1 MKRQDRGWLGIRL
14 CNLSMLLY
22 IVWLMLPVVQTSLHA
37 VTGAATVVLFGVGV
51 LLDGETFPKRLP
63 AFLLRVLF
71 VAGLPLVLFFVME
84 RGGGNLPAYYAQQ
97 GMFWFPVL
105 WCAYARERADAR
117 LYRWIKPVLI
127 AALVLTTLTT
137 LGWLV
142 QGLLRGGK
150 VYAYARS
157 LGSGE
162 PGREAY
168 LKELMLRNIG
178 GYDFIYASVLALPIT
193 AYLISQTRGLRR
205 AGITTFYLL
214 QLMMIGISQYTYAIV
229 FALVITAME
238 LVALILRRIWRNV
251 SLGASLLWTVPL
263 LLCIWFLRVPF
274 TQWAANIATGIG
286 FQNAAY
292 SLNQLL
298 VMFTGGTVDA
308 GSRLAAYTIPLQG
321 FLDSPLIGSLAGG
334 VKQLG
339 MHSDLLDM
347 LSTIGLLGTAGFVC
361 GVWIIGRGSE
371 KGLRTPALPQLVL
384 QRNVMLACL
393 ILGTV
398 FYSREMTLVLCLTTA
413 LMVQP
418 LAKGQPQIPTQGQTK
433 PEGMQPR

>member
-1 MKRQDRGWLGIRL
+1 MIQQDRGWLGIRL

-22 IVWLMLPVVQTSLHA
+22 IVWLLLPMVQTSLHA
-37 VTGAATVVLFGVGV
+37 VTGVATVALFGVGV
-51 LLDGETFPKRLP
+51 LLDGKTFPKRLP
-63 AFLLRVLF
+63 AFVLRVIF
-71 VAGLPLVLFFVME
+71 AAGLPLVLFFLMD
-84 RGGGNLPAYYAQQ
+84 RGGGNLPGYYAQQ

-117 LYRWIKPVLI
+117 LYRWVKLVLI

-178 GYDFIYASVLALPIT
+178 GYDFIYASVLTLPIT
-193 AYLISQTRGLRR
+193 AYVISQARGIRR
-205 AGITTFYLL
+205 VGVTTFYLL
-214 QLMMIGISQYTYAIV
+214 QMMMIGISQYTYAIV
-229 FALVITAME
+229 FAGAVTAME
-238 LVALILRRIWRNV
+238 LVAMIFRRIWRKL
-251 SLGASLLWTVPL
+251 SLGASLLWTIPL
-263 LLCIWFLRVPF
+263 LLSLWFLRVPF
-274 TQWAANIATGIG
+274 TQCAASIATSIG

-308 GSRLAAYTIPLQG
+308 GSRLAAYVIPLQG

-334 VKQLG
+334 AKQLG

-347 LSTIGLLGTAGFVC
+347 LSAIGLVGTVGFIF
-361 GVWIIGRGSE
+361 GVWVIARGSE
-371 KGLRTPALPQLVL
+371 KGLQASALPQLVL
-384 QRNVMLACL
+384 QRLVMIACL
-393 ILGTV
+393 VLGTV
-398 FYSREMTLVLCLTTA
+398 FYSRELTLVLCLTTA
-413 LMVQP
+413 LIADP
-418 LAKGQPQIPTQGQTK
+418 LAKAQPPMHWRVHTK
-433 PEGMQPR
+433 P